1 MDRIMGKIL
10 IAIGA
15 IVVMAGVL
23 LLFKD
28 QIPGVRHF
36 GRLPGDI
43 VVHRRN
49 FSLYFPVAT
58 SIVIS
63 IILTLIVFIFNKFR

>member
-1 MDRIMGKIL
+1 MDRSMGKIL

-15 IVVMAGVL
+15 VIVLSGVII
-23 LLFKD
+23 LFKD
-28 QIPGVRHF
+28 QVPGIRHL

-43 VVHRRN
+43 EVHRKN
-49 FSLYFPVAT
+49 YSLYFPVAT

-63 IILTLIVFIFNKFR
+63 IILTIIVYIFNKFR